1 MITQNHRN
9 HICPLGSGSLC
20 LEIQRNPF
28 VSTMNHVAFGTRRR
42 VRGVLDFETILLCN
56 SIMTDYSTY
65 LQSSP
70 PSKNPNSD
78 PNSGYHK
85 KDRDYIA
92 TKGLETIKA
101 HAFQFINSRVA
112 PGFPKSDGKQTPMRG
127 HPVFIA
133 QHATATCCRKCIQK
147 WHGIEKCRALNEV
160 EVESIVA
167 LTIEWIEGQV

>member
-1 MITQNHRN
+1 
-9 HICPLGSGSLC
+9 
-20 LEIQRNPF
+20 
-28 VSTMNHVAFGTRRR
+28 MNHVAFGTRRR
-42 VRGVLDFETILLCN
+42 VRCVLDFETILFVI
-56 SIMTDYSTY
+56 SIMTLLDSTIPQK
-65 LQSSP
+65 LASLKK
-70 PSKNPNSD
+70 SKFRSKFRL
-78 PNSGYHK
+78 SQ

-147 WHGIEKCRALNEV
+147 WHGIEKGRALNEV

-167 LTIEWIEGQV
+167 LIMEWIEGQV